1 MADRQVGGF
10 QKISTQ
16 VLNPDYDLLLYQRDT
31 DKELRTIAINNALAS
46 AGQSFAHEDQFFDWK
61 FLDPV
66 IQLNRE
72 NESTEGEFALFDL
85 KIADVGDKKSGHHS
99 KYIPSS
105 ARWVLIVMDQV
116 NLGYGTGNQEFEF
129 LAVGQKNV
137 ILENIQF
144 PLNKF
149 ISVPEGY
156 SWDAAIDY
164 IPEGEDSSNMAAKNT
179 VRFVCYASQLNQQN
193 FWAYAWSFP

>member
-31 DKELRTIAINNALAS
+31 DKELRTIAINDALAS

-66 IQLNRE
+66 IQLTRE
-72 NESTEGEFALFDL
+72 NESTEGGNTFFDL

-116 NLGYGTGNQEFEF
+116 NLAYGTGNEQLEQ
-129 LAVGQKNV
+129 LAANQKNL

-144 PLNKF
+144 PLYKF
-149 ISVPEGY
+149 IQVPEGY

-164 IPEGEDSSNMAAKNT
+164 IPEGEDSSNMATKNT
-179 VRFVCYASQLNQQN
+179 VHFGCPSPQLNQQN